1 MHSIQFLSAIL
12 KGNWLI
18 EPNFAFAQGS
28 LIASFINR
36 QTEFTPEK
44 LPPLTAFAIDAKD
57 INGAKYSSD
66 ESFSGTPQNSVAV
79 ISVKGV
85 LMKED
90 MVCGPAGT
98 ATLGRIIQQADNNP
112 NISAIVLHIDSPGGT
127 VDGTEAL
134 ANIIRNTQKP
144 VVAFVDGLMASAALW
159 IGSAANEIIASTD
172 TDEIGSVGVIMR
184 FADWQPHWEKKGVK
198 FHTVAAS
205 TSPEKNKA
213 FDELREGNYDSY
225 IKDVL
230 DPIDKKFMDVIKE
243 RFPNCE
249 DKHLTGK
256 VFFARDVMGV
266 FVNSIGTLGDA
277 VSRAYQLSNQE
288 KENSN
293 HNLKNRRSMKQ
304 FAKLNAVLGL
314 EALESVD
321 EAVSMN
327 QEQLELVESALLQKD
342 QAVAEART
350 EAETQRD
357 TANASLVT
365 AETQRDA
372 ATASLA
378 AAQTSLANAFA
389 AFNEIDPTI
398 AAAESPE
405 GKAQAV
411 RTLLAAKPGVKIE
424 GNLETSDPS
433 AKKST
438 ETDWEAINNLPHNI
452 EVDENS

>member
-1 MHSIQFLSAIL
+1 MHAIQFLSAIL

-36 QTEFTPEK
+36 QTEFAQETTT
-44 LPPLTAFAIDAKD
+44 PLTAYAIDAKD
-57 INGAKYSSD
+57 VNGTKYSD
-66 ESFSGTPQNSVAV
+66 REGFSSAPKNSVAV

-98 ATLGRIIQQADNNP
+98 STLGRIIQQADNNP
-112 NISAIVLHIDSPGGT
+112 DISAMVLHIDSPGGT

-134 ANIIRNTQKP
+134 ANIIRNTNKP
-144 VVAFVDGLMASAALW
+144 VVAFADGLMASAAFW
-159 IGSAANEIIASTD
+159 IGSAASEIIASTD

-184 FADWQPHWEKKGVK
+184 FADWQPHWEEKGVK

-205 TSPEKNKA
+205 SSPEKNKM
-213 FDELREGNYDSY
+213 FDELRAGNYEPY
-225 IKDVL
+225 IREVL
-230 DPIDKKFMDVIKE
+230 DPIDQKFMDTIKE

-249 DKHLTGK
+249 EKHLTGK
-256 VFFARDVMGV
+256 VFFARDVMGI
-266 FVNSIGTLGDA
+266 FVNSIGTLSDA
-277 VSRAYQLSNQE
+277 VARAYELANHE
-288 KENSN
+288 ETNSN

-304 FAKLNAVLGL
+304 FTKLNTVLGL
-314 EALESVD
+314 DALESVD
-321 EAVSMN
+321 ESVSLN
-327 QEQLELVESALLQKD
+327 EGQLELVESALLQSD
-342 QAVAEART
+342 QAVAHAST

-357 TANASLVT
+357 AANASLVT
-365 AETQRDA
+365 A
-372 ATASLA
+372 
-378 AAQTSLANAFA
+378 QTTLANAVA
-389 AFNEIDPTI
+389 AFDAIDPTI
-398 AAAESPE
+398 AVAESHE
-405 GKAQAV
+405 AKATAI

-424 GNLETSDPS
+424 GNLEITDPS
-433 AKKST
+433 VKRST

>member
-36 QTEFTPEK
+36 QTEFKQET
-44 LPPLTAFAIDAKD
+44 LNPLTAFAVDAKD
-57 INGAKYSSD
+57 INGAKYSSN
-66 ESFSGTPQNSVAV
+66 EGFTGVPQNSVAV
-79 ISVKGV
+79 IAVKGV

-98 ATLGRIIQQADNNP
+98 ATLGRIIQQAENNP

-198 FHTVAAS
+198 FHTVTAS

-213 FDELREGNYDSY
+213 FDELREGNYDAY
-225 IKDVL
+225 IKEVL

-243 RFPNCE
+243 RFTDCE
-249 DKHLTGK
+249 DQHLTGK

-277 VSRAYQLSNQE
+277 VTRAYQLSNPE
-288 KENSN
+288 VENSN
-293 HNLKNRRSMKQ
+293 HNLNNTRSMKQ

-314 EALESVD
+314 DALESVD

-327 QEQLELVESALLQKD
+327 EEQLELVESALLQND
-342 QAVAEART
+342 QAVANART

-357 TANASLVT
+357 AANASLVT
-365 AETQRDA
+365 AN
-372 ATASLA
+372 
-378 AAQTSLANAFA
+378 TSLANAVA
-389 AFNEIDPTI
+389 AFDEIDPTI

-405 GKAQAV
+405 AKAEAV

-424 GNLETSDPS
+424 GNLEITDPS

-438 ETDWEAINNLPHNI
+438 ETDWEAINNLPHNK
-452 EVDENS
+452 EVDKNS

>member
-36 QTEFTPEK
+36 QTEFTPEI
-44 LPPLTAFAIDAKD
+44 LNPLTAFAIDAKD
-57 INGAKYSSD
+57 INGTKHSNNEGFKGA
-66 ESFSGTPQNSVAV
+66 PQNSVAV

-112 NISAIVLHIDSPGGT
+112 NISSIVLHIDSPGGT

-184 FADWQPHWEKKGVK
+184 FTDWQPHWEKKGVK

-213 FDELREGNYDSY
+213 FDELREGNYDAY

-230 DPIDKKFMDVIKE
+230 DPIDKKFMDTIKE

-266 FVNSIGTLGDA
+266 FINSIGTIGDA
-277 VSRAYQLSNQE
+277 VTRAYQLSNPE
-288 KENSN
+288 EENSN
-293 HNLKNRRSMKQ
+293 HNLKNSRSMKQ

-314 EALESVD
+314 DALESVD

-327 QEQLELVESALLQKD
+327 EEQLELVESALLQND
-342 QAVAEART
+342 QAVADARS
-350 EAETQRD
+350 E
-357 TANASLVT
+357 

-372 ATASLA
+372 ANAELATANN
-378 AAQTSLANAFA
+378 SLANAVA
-389 AFNEIDPTI
+389 AFDEIDPTI

-405 GKAQAV
+405 AKAEAV
-411 RTLLAAKPGVKIE
+411 RSLLAAKPGVKIE
-424 GNLETSDPS
+424 GNLEITDPS